1 MFLLFLLELTDK
13 KNTLVYKVK
22 YEQFH
27 SKGCY
32 F

>member
-1 MFLLFLLELTDK
+1 MFSLFFVELTNN